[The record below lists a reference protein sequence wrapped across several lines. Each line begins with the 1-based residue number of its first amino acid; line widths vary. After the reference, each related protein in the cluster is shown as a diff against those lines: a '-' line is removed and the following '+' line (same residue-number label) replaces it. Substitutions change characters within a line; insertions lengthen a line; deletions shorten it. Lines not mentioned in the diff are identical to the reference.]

1 VELNKKYYRIN
12 DYNVNLLTGDATF
25 NLINNFETN
34 FGLFSPTSKEI
45 YVNYLAQTTSV
56 YVSNASVMNITIQNL
71 GFGTAFITAIK
82 NGNFID
88 ITFTE
93 NALSLNRD
101 AFINVNNGAGKS
113 FQLYVNQDNKIVTA
127 DSTEVTAD
135 NNILTIDAQ

>member
-34 FGLFSPTSKEI
+34 FGLFAPTSKEI

-71 GFGTAFITAIK
+71 GFGTEFITAVK
-82 NGNFID
+82 NGNFIE

-93 NALSLNRD
+93 NALTLNRD
-101 AFINVNNGAGKS
+101 AFINVNNGSVKS
-113 FQLYVNQDNKIVTA
+113 FQLYVNQDNKIVTS